1 MKLARIHRSLIALTT
16 VAAFTFVSDHS
27 TGPARAQASSNSLS
41 TIEGRVILVGDRV
54 AGASVTLY
62 AAGEGTP
69 TEVAR
74 SKTDAEGRFQLDAR
88 SAPEDSVLYV
98 VAKGPNQA
106 VALMTLL
113 GTSFPKTITVNELTT
128 VASTFTAVRFIKRG
142 HHLRKS
148 ARTSDCRREY
158 SQPGRSGDRR
168 LGQSYFGSGQ
178 QHLDYDASESEHARL
193 PHQRVCHGRR
203 RRLAL
208 PLPPGG
214 NFYRWG
220 DAQEHSRSDGWHRS
234 YAMGQP
240 EGALRVVRR
249 SLPATEGRCP
259 A

>member
-1 MKLARIHRSLIALTT
+1 
-16 VAAFTFVSDHS
+16 
-27 TGPARAQASSNSLS
+27 LS
-41 TIEGRVILVGDRV
+41 TIEGRVILVGNRV

-128 VASTFTAVRFIKRG
+128 VASTFTAVRFIN
-142 HHLRKS
+142 
-148 ARTSDCRREY
+148 
-158 SQPGRSGDRR
+158 GDVICGNR
-168 LGQSYFGSGQ
+168 LGLRIAAGNTPNLVDPETGGWGKVILDPGNSTWTTTLANLNTLGSLISAFATVANDDWRSRFLQ
-178 QHLDYDASESEHARL
+178 AS
-193 PHQRVCHGRR
+193 
-203 RRLAL
+203 
-208 PLPPGG
+208 
-214 NFYRWG
+214 NFYRSG